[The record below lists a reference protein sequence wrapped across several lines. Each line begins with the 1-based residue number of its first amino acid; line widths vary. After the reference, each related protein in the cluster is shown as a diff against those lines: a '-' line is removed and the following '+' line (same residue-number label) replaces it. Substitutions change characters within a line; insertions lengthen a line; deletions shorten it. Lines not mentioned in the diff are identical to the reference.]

1 MLNITKQY
9 LYRSNPY
16 EILRN
21 RKILKINFDTLIKK
35 SRTLVGSVEMLF
47 RMFFRT
53 VVEIFKS
60 LSQFYIQHARW

>member
-60 LSQFYIQHARW
+60 LSQFDIQHARW

>member
-60 LSQFYIQHARW
+60 LLQFDIQHARW